1 MGALDAAERIAKQ
14 RAPAWGADLPL
25 TDEDARDRL
34 IEAAEACFAER
45 GPSRTKVTHVAAK
58 AGVHRTTVYSY
69 FPNMDAILA
78 ACFVKA
84 TDSVVAAAE
93 PYFAED
99 RPFIDRLINGVMAG
113 LRAARSSPTMLSMTA
128 PYDLART
135 HRTVEQSE
143 AWRTEVVEALAV
155 RFATAGP
162 GEVRTDVAPHQ
173 MAHWVVRIAFSLI
186 EDPGSPDVGGDE
198 GLLRAFLPGAIAPQA
213 RPDRARSAGLRSV
226 LFGEG
231 EQPGF

>member
-1 MGALDAAERIAKQ
+1 MNTVEATKRTERH

-25 TDEDARDRL
+25 TQDDARDRL

-84 TDSVVAAAE
+84 NNAVVSAAD

-99 RPFIDRLINGVMAG
+99 RPFIDRLINAVMAG
-113 LRAARSSPTMLSMTA
+113 LRAARSNPAILSMTA
-128 PYDLART
+128 PQDLART
-135 HRTVEQSE
+135 HRAAERSE
-143 AWRTEVVEALAV
+143 AWRTEIVDGLAA
-155 RFATAGP
+155 RFATAAP
-162 GEVRTDVAPHQ
+162 GEVRTDVSPHQ
-173 MAHWVVRIAFSLI
+173 MAKWVARIAFSLI
-186 EDPGSPDVGGDE
+186 EEPGGPDVGGDE

-213 RPDRARSAGLRSV
+213 RPDSR
-226 LFGEG
+226 
-231 EQPGF
+231 

>member
-1 MGALDAAERIAKQ
+1 MNTLDSAERTGRH

-25 TDEDARDRL
+25 TEDDARDRL

-45 GPSRTKVTHVAAK
+45 GPSRTKMTHVAAK

-84 TDSVVAAAE
+84 TNLVVAAAD

-128 PYDLART
+128 PPDLART
-135 HRTVEQSE
+135 HRAAERSE
-143 AWRTEVVEALAV
+143 AWRTEIVEGLAT
-155 RFATAGP
+155 RFATAAP
-162 GEVRTDVAPHQ
+162 GEVRTDVSPHQ

-213 RPDRARSAGLRSV
+213 GPDRAGRSR
-226 LFGEG
+226 
-231 EQPGF
+231 

>member
-1 MGALDAAERIAKQ
+1 MNTLDSAERRNGQ

-25 TDEDARDRL
+25 TDNEARDRL
-34 IEAAEACFAER
+34 IKAAEACFAER

-84 TDSVVAAAE
+84 NNSVLAAAE

-99 RPFIDRLINGVMAG
+99 RPFIDRLIDAVLAG
-113 LRAARSSPTMLSMTA
+113 LRVARSNPTMLSMTA
-128 PYDLART
+128 APDLVRT
-135 HRTVEQSE
+135 RRAAERSE
-143 AWRTEVVEALAV
+143 AWRTGVVEDLAA
-155 RFATAGP
+155 RFATADP
-162 GEVRTDVAPHQ
+162 GEVRTDVSPQQ
-173 MAHWVVRIAFSLI
+173 MAHWVARIAFSLI
-186 EDPGSPDVGGDE
+186 EEPGSPDVGGDE

-213 RPDRARSAGLRSV
+213 QPDIARRS
-226 LFGEG
+226 G
-231 EQPGF
+231 

>member
-1 MGALDAAERIAKQ
+1 MNTLDSADLAGRH

-25 TDEDARDRL
+25 TDDDARTRL

-45 GPSRTKVTHVAAK
+45 GPSRTKVTEVAAK

-69 FPNMDAILA
+69 FPNMEAILA

-84 TDSVVAAAE
+84 TDTVLAAAD

-99 RPFIDRLINGVMAG
+99 RPFIDRLINATLAG
-113 LRAARSSPTMLSMTA
+113 LCTARSNPTIRSMTA
-128 PYDLART
+128 PHDLART
-135 HRTVEQSE
+135 HRTVERSE
-143 AWRTEVVEALAV
+143 AWRTEVVEGLAA
-155 RFATAGP
+155 RFATAAP
-162 GEVRTDVAPHQ
+162 GEVRTDVSPHQ

-186 EDPGSPDVGGDE
+186 EDPGRPDVGGDE

-213 RPDRARSAGLRSV
+213 GDCARRSR
-226 LFGEG
+226 
-231 EQPGF
+231 